1 MTLKAQGAVYKHI
14 TPVDSVTSHA
24 SILSKWKAEGGVR
37 FLTMGVAFAKK
48 QEKEARVID
57 PCGRDVDVNR
67 GYLIQLEVVTRTSVY
82 RCGCTG
88 ASRNPSLLCSVS

>member
-48 QEKEARVID
+48 QEKEARVI
-57 PCGRDVDVNR
+57 
-67 GYLIQLEVVTRTSVY
+67 LVVEMSM
-82 RCGCTG
+82 
-88 ASRNPSLLCSVS
+88 